1 MKLTIPLILLFTVSA
16 FAQDEP
22 KICVSQDAINKC
34 ASAATELLAARDA
47 ISQFTVERTTS
58 LAERTAAAK
67 VVEGLNNLL
76 AIKDRQIAAYEQ
88 INLLFRQTIELQ
100 GQIITRL
107 EDRLNKPKSAFQRLV
122 SILRDLSFVL
132 AGISLGRVL

>member
-1 MKLTIPLILLFTVSA
+1 MKLTISLILLFAASA

-58 LAERTAAAK
+58 IAERTAAAK
-67 VVEGLNNLL
+67 VIEGLNNLL

-88 INLLFRQTIELQ
+88 INALKDSVIKLQMEIIEKYAAQ
-100 GQIITRL
+100 
-107 EDRLNKPKSAFQRLV
+107 LNKGRSAF
-122 SILRDLSFVL
+122 D
-132 AGISLGRVL
+132 